1 VGDLAPVRLKAGGS
15 ANVPANAAHAFR
27 NAAGAPARLLCTV
40 PPSGLERYFAE
51 LGDPAPACTSPA
63 PSLSDAERE
72 ERVRRAIA
80 VAPEYGMK
88 FVLPPEP

>member
-1 VGDLAPVRLKAGGS
+1 MAIAVLETDARRDEGRG
-15 ANVPANAAHAFR
+15 
-27 NAAGAPARLLCTV
+27 AGAPARLMCTV

-51 LGDPAPACTSPA
+51 FSDPVPTCTSPA

-72 ERVRRAIA
+72 ERVRRAVA

>member
-27 NAAGAPARLLCTV
+27 NAAGAPALLLCTV

-51 LGDPAPACTSPA
+51 LGDPAPACTSSA